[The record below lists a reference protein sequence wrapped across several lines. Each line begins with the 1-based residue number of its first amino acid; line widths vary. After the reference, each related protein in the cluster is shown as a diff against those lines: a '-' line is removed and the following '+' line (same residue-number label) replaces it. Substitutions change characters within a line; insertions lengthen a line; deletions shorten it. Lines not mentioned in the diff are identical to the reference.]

1 MSNPKTRAHK
11 SVAQATPLE
20 LPLAGSNS
28 SHQPP
33 ATSHQPLTTSHQAP
47 ATSHQRLVVFIDG
60 AARGNPG
67 PASVG
72 VVIREPGSEKPICIS
87 RFLGKRTN
95 NQAEYEALL
104 AALRELERRQGLQI
118 SASSSPEIVIRT
130 DSELLF
136 SQMTGRYRIK
146 NPQLA
151 ALAWEAE
158 RIVRRLGKVSFERI
172 PRTENREA
180 DKLANQALD
189 RVRTGQVEP

>member
-1 MSNPKTRAHK
+1 MPNPKPRARK
-11 SVAQATPLE
+11 AAVEATPLE
-20 LPLAGSNS
+20 LPLAGSDACHKPLIT

-33 ATSHQPLTTSHQAP
+33 TTSHQ
-47 ATSHQRLVVFIDG
+47 QLLVFIDG

-72 VVIREPGSEKPICIS
+72 VVIREPASEKPICIS

-104 AALRELERRQGLQI
+104 VALRELERRRNMKTRKAPG
-118 SASSSPEIVIRT
+118 PEIVIHT

-136 SQMTGRYRIK
+136 NQMTGRYRIK
-146 NPQLA
+146 DQKLA
-151 ALAWEAE
+151 VLAWEA
-158 RIVRRLGKVSFERI
+158 RKVLSRLDRVSFEWI

-189 RVRTGQVEP
+189 RVRAGQVES

>member
-1 MSNPKTRAHK
+1 MPNPKPRACK
-11 SVAQATPLE
+11 AAVEATPLE
-20 LPLAGSNS
+20 LSLAGSDAS
-28 SHQPP
+28 HKPLITSHQPP
-33 ATSHQPLTTSHQAP
+33 TTSHQ
-47 ATSHQRLVVFIDG
+47 SLLVFIDG
-60 AARGNPG
+60 ASRGNPG

-72 VVIREPGSEKPICIS
+72 VVIREPGSEPPICLS

-104 AALRELERRQGLQI
+104 AALRELERRQGLQTPK
-118 SASSSPEIVIRT
+118 ALLPEIVIRT

-146 NPQLA
+146 DQKLA
-151 ALAWEAE
+151 ALVWAAK
-158 RIVRRLGKVSFERI
+158 RIISRLGNVSFERI

-189 RVRTGQVEP
+189 RVRAEQAES

>member
-1 MSNPKTRAHK
+1 MPNPKNRSRK
-11 SVAQATPLE
+11 SVAAATPLE
-20 LPLAGSNS
+20 LPLAGSDD
-28 SHQPP
+28 
-33 ATSHQPLTTSHQAP
+33 SHQPLTTSRQP
-47 ATSHQRLVVFIDG
+47 PTTSHEPLLVFIDG

-72 VVIREPGSEKPICIS
+72 VVIRAPGSESRICLS
-87 RFLGKRTN
+87 RVLGTRTN

-104 AALRELERRQGLQI
+104 VALRELERRRRMQTPL
-118 SASSSPEIVIRT
+118 SLPPEIVIRT

-146 NPQLA
+146 DPQLA
-151 ALAWEAE
+151 TLAWEAKK
-158 RIVRRLGKVSFERI
+158 IIIRLGRVSFERI

-189 RVRTGQVEP
+189 RALAARDAP